1 MDYIMNKN
9 KIIIS
14 QMKPIQGHECLSAC
28 LGNIFN
34 LFYPNVSSDKII
46 IAGNGIDVR
55 YDMSTKIVD
64 TPMYKANFVFLDQ
77 YNINYTHNC
86 INNQNQAK
94 DFLDNVLERKQ
105 FIVLKLDAS
114 FLSYSRVFNQTSNAS
129 HFLNILGK
137 ENSMYQ
143 FCDGYIPTRKAGV
156 YKGNLDEDILFAA
169 WENKNYEY
177 LNLIELPDELIE
189 FDIDVENKLYQSLI
203 QYCQGGK
210 INNQCIGKDAIWNAF
225 LDCRDDFSKE
235 RAYELNYQLRIYGF
249 LSTKEMIYSVI
260 NENHKLTKYSE
271 QYKRI
276 IMEWD
281 SLIMS
286 YLKIAF
292 AQKKNKLDEF
302 FEKLDS
308 CIEKEIQLL
317 SDIIIVNS

>member
-1 MDYIMNKN
+1 
-9 KIIIS
+9 
-14 QMKPIQGHECLSAC
+14 MKPIQGHECLSAC

-203 QYCQGGK
+203 QYCQGG
-210 INNQCIGKDAIWNAF
+210 
-225 LDCRDDFSKE
+225 
-235 RAYELNYQLRIYGF
+235 
-249 LSTKEMIYSVI
+249 
-260 NENHKLTKYSE
+260 ENK
-271 QYKRI
+271 
-276 IMEWD
+276 
-281 SLIMS
+281 
-286 YLKIAF
+286 
-292 AQKKNKLDEF
+292 
-302 FEKLDS
+302 
-308 CIEKEIQLL
+308 
-317 SDIIIVNS
+317 